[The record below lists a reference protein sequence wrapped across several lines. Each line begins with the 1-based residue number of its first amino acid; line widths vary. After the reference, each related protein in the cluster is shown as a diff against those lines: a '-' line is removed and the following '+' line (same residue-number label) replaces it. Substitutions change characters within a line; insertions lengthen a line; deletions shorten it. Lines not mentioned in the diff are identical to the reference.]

1 MSRAGPVDSERR
13 LAVTSVAVMLA
24 SVHYG
29 IGFILGT
36 GEKVFSLGA
45 AGSLYAV
52 CCALGLVA
60 LACIAGFYW
69 RRREPLWTLLG
80 DRYGRRVRRPV
91 IFLSWAWM
99 TGIVASQ
106 LLGGAFI
113 VGTVGLSPTLALF
126 VLGLVVMLGSL
137 LPVER
142 AALLFQVL
150 IIGSSL
156 ALLYALTLVGG
167 LREYTET
174 VLDFLP
180 ALKQV
185 GWGEIMGISLATVL
199 ITILGMD
206 FHQFVVRARTVRGA
220 QWGCLL
226 AGGVLLLL
234 AFLPSSVV
242 IGGTEQGILPANMDG
257 KQAVPGVLWWVG
269 QHTSPGVG
277 LVLVL
282 SILIAA
288 VGSGAGVLRIMNRTL
303 LDAWDLSE
311 SARRNWAVAVG
322 NTLLVL
328 LVALTGRILINLIVS
343 FYTIYISGVLLPL
356 IVFILEERGRKVVP
370 PVSVYLAM
378 ILGGGAS
385 IALLTFSRLID
396 RPLLFGSNEL
406 AALSVGLAF
415 SALGLLLGKVAQ
427 GKRVVRLS

>member
-1 MSRAGPVDSERR
+1 MNPERR
-13 LAVTSVAVMLA
+13 LAATSVAIMLA

-36 GEKVFSLGA
+36 GEKAFSLGA

-60 LACIAGFYW
+60 LSCLAGFYW
-69 RRREPLWTLLG
+69 RRREPLWNLLG

-113 VGTVGLSPTLALF
+113 AGTMGLSPTLALF
-126 VLGLVVMLGSL
+126 LLALIVMLISL

-142 AALLFQVL
+142 ASLLFQVL

-167 LREYTET
+167 LQEYAKTA
-174 VLDFLP
+174 LDFLP
-180 ALKQV
+180 ALTPV

-199 ITILGMD
+199 ITVLGMD
-206 FHQFVVRARTVRGA
+206 FHQFVVRARTVSGA
-220 QWGCLL
+220 RWGCLL
-226 AGGVLLLL
+226 AGSVLLLL

-242 IGGTEQGILPANMDG
+242 IGGTEQGILPASIDG

-269 QHTSPGVG
+269 QHTGPGVG
-277 LVLVL
+277 SILVL

-288 VGSGAGVLRIMNRTL
+288 IGSGAGVLRIMNRTF
-303 LDAWDLSE
+303 LDALDLTE
-311 SARRNWAVAVG
+311 SARRNWVVAIG
-322 NTLLVL
+322 NASLVL

-356 IVFILEERGRKVVP
+356 IVFIWEERGRKIVP
-370 PVSVYLAM
+370 PLSVYLAM

-385 IALLTFSRLID
+385 IALLTCSRLID

-406 AALSVGLAF
+406 TVLSVGLAF
-415 SALGLLLGKVAQ
+415 SSLGLLLGKVAQ
-427 GKRVVRLS
+427 GKRTVRPT